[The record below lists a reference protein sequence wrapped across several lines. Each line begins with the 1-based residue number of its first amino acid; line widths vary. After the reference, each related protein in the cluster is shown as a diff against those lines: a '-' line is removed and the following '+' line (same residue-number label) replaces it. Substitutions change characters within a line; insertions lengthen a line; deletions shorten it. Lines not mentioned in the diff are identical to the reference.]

1 MAKLTTKGLLKKSKS
16 RKPSELLNNTRELLI
31 LLNADKDV
39 REQKRKE
46 KMEELTKSMLEIRTI
61 LYGDGESE
69 PNKDTCAQL
78 TQEFF
83 REDMFRLLIASLPK
97 LNLETC
103 KNATHIIANLQRQQ
117 VQSRLIASEYLEKN
131 IDVMDLLIPGYEEGD
146 IALSYGAILRECIRH
161 QVVARYVLESNHMKK
176 FFDYILIPNFE
187 IASDAAA
194 TFKVE
199 YGLIIIPD
207 CKTATIRCVCVLI
220 LLSLTQLAQELMTR
234 HKSTVAQFL
243 SNNYDWF
250 FQEYNSQLLESQNY
264 ITKRQAVKLL
274 GNLLLDRSNSD
285 VMVRYVCSLDNM
297 RILMNLLRDPN
308 KTIQLETFH
317 VFKLFV
323 ANENKPPE
331 IANVLVTNRSKLFRF
346 FGHFN
351 IEKEDMQFEAD
362 KVELIKEIFILE
374 PKDIKDFSSVLSFR
388 EHCQIAC

>member
-1 MAKLTTKGLLKKSKS
+1 MLFPSLLLNPKLRFRPQMRSKKRSKDEGSLLIVKLKMKGLLKKSKA
-16 RKPSELLNNTRELLI
+16 RKPLELVKHTRDLLI
-31 LLNADKDV
+31 FFNGNMEV
-39 REQKRKE
+39 REQKRKD
-46 KMEELTKSMLEIRTI
+46 KTEELTKSMLEIRTL

-83 REDMFRLLIASLPK
+83 KDDTFRLLIASLSK
-97 LNLETC
+97 LNLGTR
-103 KNATHIIANLQRQQ
+103 KNATHIVANLQRQQ

-131 IDVMDLLIPGYEEGD
+131 IDLIDILIPGYGDGD

-161 QVVARYVLESNHMKK
+161 QVVARYVLESDHMKK
-176 FFDYILIPNFE
+176 FFDYIQLPNFE

-194 TFKVE
+194 TFK
-199 YGLIIIPD
+199 
-207 CKTATIRCVCVLI
+207 
-220 LLSLTQLAQELMTR
+220 ELMTR

-264 ITKRQAVKLL
+264 ITKRQAIKLL
-274 GNLLLDRSNSD
+274 GNMLLDRSNSA

-323 ANENKPPE
+323 ANENKPPQ
-331 IANVLVTNRSKLFRF
+331 IVNVLVTNRSKLLRF
-346 FGHFN
+346 FGNFT
-351 IEKEDMQFEAD
+351 IEKEDQQFEAD
-362 KVELIKEIFILE
+362 KVELMKEISILE
-374 PKDIKDFSSVLSFR
+374 PKDIKEFSSIVSFR
-388 EHCQIAC
+388 ENCEIPC

>member
-1 MAKLTTKGLLKKSKS
+1 MAKLTMKGLLKKSKS
-16 RKPSELLNNTRELLI
+16 RKPSELLKNTRELLI
-31 LLNADKDV
+31 FLNADKDV

-46 KMEELTKSMLEIRTI
+46 KMEELTKSMLEIRTL
-61 LYGDGESE
+61 LYGNGESE

-83 REDMFRLLIASLPK
+83 REDMFRLLIASLSK
-97 LNLETC
+97 LNLETR

-176 FFDYILIPNFE
+176 FFDYIQIPNFE

-194 TFKVE
+194 TFK
-199 YGLIIIPD
+199 
-207 CKTATIRCVCVLI
+207 
-220 LLSLTQLAQELMTR
+220 ELMTR

-243 SNNYDWF
+243 SNNYVWF

-274 GNLLLDRSNSD
+274 GNMLLDSSNSD

-331 IANVLVTNRSKLFRF
+331 IANVLVTNRSKLLRF
-346 FGHFN
+346 FRNFN

-362 KVELIKEIFILE
+362 KAELIKEISILE

>member
-16 RKPSELLNNTRELLI
+16 RKPSELLMNTREPLI
-31 LLNADKDV
+31 FLNADKDI

-46 KMEELTKSMLEIRTI
+46 KVRLFAWFYDIADTVYGELTKSMLEIRTL

-97 LNLETC
+97 LNLETR
-103 KNATHIIANLQRQQ
+103 KNATHIIANLQRQE

-176 FFDYILIPNFE
+176 FFDYIQIPNFE

-194 TFKVE
+194 TFK
-199 YGLIIIPD
+199 
-207 CKTATIRCVCVLI
+207 
-220 LLSLTQLAQELMTR
+220 ELMTR

-274 GNLLLDRSNSD
+274 GNMLLDRSNSD

-297 RILMNLLRDPN
+297 RILMNLLR
-308 KTIQLETFH
+308 
-317 VFKLFV
+317 LFV

-331 IANVLVTNRSKLFRF
+331 IANVLVTNRSKLLRF
-346 FGHFN
+346 FGDFN

-362 KVELIKEIFILE
+362 KAELIKEIFILE